1 MTATCPKFAAVWA
14 PESVIHNMVSAKG
27 IMSSVVSQT
36 QKDSHCNFIGQRTV
50 LNSEVVVVIT
60 RVWGRKMV
68 LIKGYA
74 LAAVPC
80 ISSVD
85 LLDSIDHTYCNN
97 KLHT

>member
-1 MTATCPKFAAVWA
+1 MTATCPKFATVWA
-14 PESVIHNMVSAKG
+14 PESVIHSMVSVKG
-27 IMSSVVSQT
+27 IVPSVVSQT
-36 QKDSHCNFIGQRTV
+36 QKDSHYSFIGQCIA

-68 LIKGYA
+68 LLKGYT

-80 ISSVD
+80 ISFVD

-97 KLHT
+97 TLHT